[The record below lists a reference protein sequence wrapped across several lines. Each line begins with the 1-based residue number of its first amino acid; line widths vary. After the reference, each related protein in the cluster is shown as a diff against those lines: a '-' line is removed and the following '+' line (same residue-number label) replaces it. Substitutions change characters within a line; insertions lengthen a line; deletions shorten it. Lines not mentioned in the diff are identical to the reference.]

1 MLEYPKWKYWL
12 IALVVAIGVFYA
24 LPNTFPQ
31 DPAVQ
36 ISANRGSK
44 IDDALKEKVQGAL
57 EQKKLA
63 IKGTPESTDE
73 RMLVRL
79 NSSDDQ
85 LKASEAL
92 RESLG
97 ENYVV
102 ALNLASTVPHWLE
115 KVGGKP
121 MPL

>member
-12 IALVVAIGVFYA
+12 IAIVIAVGLFYA

-44 IDDALKEKVQGAL
+44 VDAALKEKVQGAL
-57 EQKKLA
+57 ESKKIA
-63 IKGTPESTDE
+63 IKGEPESTEE

-79 NSSDDQ
+79 NSSDEQ

-102 ALNLASTVPHWLE
+102 ALNLASTVPPWLE
-115 KVGGKP
+115 KLG
-121 MPL
+121 

>member
-12 IALVVAIGVFYA
+12 IAFVVAIGLFYA

-36 ISANRGSK
+36 ISANRGAK
-44 IDDALKEKVQGAL
+44 IDDALKEKVQGVL
-57 EQKKLA
+57 EQQKLA
-63 IKGTPESTDE
+63 IKGQPEATAE
-73 RMLVRL
+73 RLLVRL

-92 RESLG
+92 RPALG
-97 ENYVV
+97 EDYVV
-102 ALNLASTVPHWLE
+102 ALNLAGHGAS
-115 KVGGKP
+115 GSNRS
-121 MPL
+121 